1 VDSSGV
7 DGDGLLS
14 ADVRAV
20 LEVRVLAL
28 LLGLEVQTCK
38 TTEVLL
44 DDRLVD
50 GRTTADTLTVV
61 VSDAAAPLVYDSR
74 E

>member
-1 VDSSGV
+1 VNSGGV
-7 DGDGLLS
+7 DGDSLLG

-61 VSDAAAPLVYDSR
+61 VSDAAVALV
-74 E
+74 